1 MTELPP
7 RTRVRDVELLKALA
21 HPLRSALL
29 NYLMAVGPRTASE
42 CAVAV
47 DSSASNCSWHLRQL
61 AEFGLVERAE
71 SGDGRERPWRVKHV
85 GLDFGELADEPSARS
100 AQLADEPSARSAQ
113 LAVFGT
119 RLREE
124 EELTQRYLD
133 TAERS
138 EPEWLDASSINFY
151 GLRVTAAE
159 LAELVTAVDALI
171 RPYVGTIRQD
181 APADARPVHVSLRA
195 FRRIEADGQPSA

>member
-85 GLDFGELADEPSARS
+85 GLDFGE
-100 AQLADEPSARSAQ
+100 LADEPSARSAQ

>member
-1 MTELPP
+1 MAELPP

-100 AQLADEPSARSAQ
+100 AQLA
-113 LAVFGT
+113 VFGT

-159 LAELVTAVDALI
+159 LADLVTAVDALI